1 MEYSPHSDHDTTSRS
16 ASEPKCNPNRKP
28 RVPKACYPC
37 YKRKVKCDRTLPC
50 SLCVKR
56 GYANLCTFTHPVK
69 KVPTTQARRRL
80 DYGAGT
86 GGNITK
92 RKTTATATTT
102 VSAAMDVSGD
112 IKDADSFVLL
122 HPQEWQT
129 VQDRLAVLS
138 KSLHSLCSQV
148 QDKVSPVPAQSFFSS
163 TAIFERQIALIQR
176 QSEKQSWISPETSP
190 KNTRTPTPTPSTT
203 SSTSATSED
212 ADSGGVR
219 THNAL
224 GGSPIYCG
232 SDSIT
237 AFLLKKS
244 STRTVFAEGGV
255 LSQLALDNQLATYP
269 FLDLWS
275 SNIDSCNYASVCA
288 ALPDDDLC
296 WRYVFLHTFVSSS
309 NRAKV

>member
-1 MEYSPHSDHDTTSRS
+1 MEYSPQSDHDTTSRS
-16 ASEPKCNPNRKP
+16 ASEPKCNTNRKP

-69 KVPTTQARRRL
+69 KVTTTQARHRL
-80 DYGAGT
+80 DYRGGT

-92 RKTTATATTT
+92 GTTRTTT
-102 VSAAMDVSGD
+102 FSATMDVSGD
-112 IKDADSFVLL
+112 MKDADNFVLL

-148 QDKVSPVPAQSFFSS
+148 QDKASPAPAQSVSLS
-163 TAIFERQIALIQR
+163 TTIFERQIALIQR

-190 KNTRTPTPTPSTT
+190 KNTPTPTPTPST
-203 SSTSATSED
+203 TSED

-296 WRYVFLHTFVSSS
+296 WRYVSFTPLSQVR
-309 NRAKV
+309 NM